1 MQTFESVSSFRE
13 KKGRPLVIADPYAGV
28 GPSMALLY
36 TEADIVSKAYV
47 NDMNPEA
54 TPLLKANME
63 QFHAKRKSNG
73 MYIIDCKDARKLVEE
88 NPEIIGCADV
98 LLVNLPH
105 DGISHLPNLV
115 AILSDGL
122 DFDAL
127 DNNPVD
133 IIVFLILPEVSKPE
147 NLLILAQV
155 SRLLRDPEI
164 TDKLRGCKSE
174 ESAFAI
180 ISQHLKNKA
189 A

>member
-1 MQTFESVSSFRE
+1 MLNLEEILNPNSFLLIQHPTSKKMVFDKICYKAFEKYNINKNLLLNNLIKRE
-13 KKGRPLVIADPYAGV
+13 KIGTTTLGNGIAIPHVQNDKV
-28 GPSMALLY
+28 TKPSC
-36 TEADIVSKAYV
+36 I
-47 NDMNPEA
+47 
-54 TPLLKANME
+54 
-63 QFHAKRKSNG
+63 
-73 MYIIDCKDARKLVEE
+73 
-88 NPEIIGCADV
+88 
-98 LLVNLPH
+98 
-105 DGISHLPNLV
+105 V